1 MFDQLH
7 EKLEGLSDGK
17 FHVLSQGLREEVER
31 VSKREHHWEAYN
43 VDQLVGTWEH
53 PPSPHLSL
61 CSVSLLQDE
70 LAFLALVTMQRRTY
84 SDSFCIHYYQ
94 YTCIIM

>member
-31 VSKREHHWEAYN
+31 VSKQEHHWEAYN
-43 VDQLVGTWEH
+43 VDQLVSEN
-53 PPSPHLSL
+53 LSSL
-61 CSVSLLQDE
+61 IVSLSE
-70 LAFLALVTMQRRTY
+70 YM
-84 SDSFCIHYYQ
+84 
-94 YTCIIM
+94 